1 MSEDAW
7 RESLD
12 KMLKKNHIDELRKEI
27 TELENQLEKAESY
40 LEYCAD
46 EDHLNHG
53 DILEH
58 AKEYFSNN
66 RHKQRK
72 L

>member
-7 RESLD
+7 SKDLD
-12 KMLKKNHIDELRKEI
+12 EMLKKNHIAELNKEI
-27 TELENQLEKAESY
+27 AELESQLEKAESY

-53 DILEH
+53 DIHKH
-58 AKEYFSNN
+58 AQEYFNTN
-66 RHKQRK
+66 G
-72 L
+72 